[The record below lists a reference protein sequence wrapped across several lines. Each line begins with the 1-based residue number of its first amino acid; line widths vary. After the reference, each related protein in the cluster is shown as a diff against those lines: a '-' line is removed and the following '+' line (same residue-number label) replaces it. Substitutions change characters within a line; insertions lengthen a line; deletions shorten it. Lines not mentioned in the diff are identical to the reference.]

1 MELEKNPV
9 SHKPAKKLDSQNLLT
24 SDEADLRFEFF
35 DFLTFI
41 RETMFW
47 LKKLYQYN
55 LFNKNVCIGY
65 RHDPK

>member
-41 RETMFW
+41 RETTFW
-47 LKKLYQYN
+47 LKKLLKQ
-55 LFNKNVCIGY
+55 FV
-65 RHDPK
+65 

>member
-9 SHKPAKKLDSQNLLT
+9 SHKPAEKLDSQNLLT

-41 RETMFW
+41 RETVFW
-47 LKKLYQYN
+47 
-55 LFNKNVCIGY
+55 F
-65 RHDPK
+65 